1 MFMLEK
7 RPYQAA
13 TSQPAQPTQ
22 RGPEGF
28 DGAEEEPRSASY
40 ASRRRPVAP
49 EFYSEPEEP
58 LADSVRRAAEEYPDR
73 AVATALPNSSTSK

>member
-7 RPYQAA
+7 RPFQTA
-13 TSQPAQPTQ
+13 PPHPIHL
-22 RGPEGF
+22 RDL

-49 EFYSEPEEP
+49 DFYAEFEPEEP
-58 LADSVRRAAEEYPDR
+58 FADSVRRAAEEHPDR
-73 AVATALPNSSTSK
+73 AVAAASPNSSS